1 MDGREIG
8 ERIKRRRGELGM
20 TQGDVANKVGVA
32 ISTVQRYEKGQIRK
46 TKLPVVEAI
55 ARALDVSP
63 SWLIGK
69 SECKLCNIETSNI
82 DAISIDLSKLKRIP
96 ILGRIPAEHAI

>member
-69 SECKLCNIETSNI
+69 IRVQAMQYRN
-82 DAISIDLSKLKRIP
+82 LK
-96 ILGRIPAEHAI
+96 H